1 MLFYVSIVQCNAQ
14 HKDSVSLSCS
24 KAWIVNTIDF
34 DGEKYYSYYVQ
45 FIFTNHSQTKKTFIT
60 SDSWRKNFINN
71 QAWYENLIIHIN
83 SDRNKA
89 KNEKLYEAIAKS
101 DNYII
106 NEIGQNKSNIMSVI
120 NPHSKFVRTFNI
132 LIPSKYIEL
141 GKKKIKFDFIWVTG
155 ADYKTKKFDNLIKYE
170 TRRINT
176 LYKPKEKEINQKG
189 FISRL
194 INMHYKFELILQEKI
209 QLRKDILTCEMDL
222 P

>member
-1 MLFYVSIVQCNAQ
+1 MLFYISVAQCNAQ
-14 HKDSVSLSCS
+14 FVDSVGLNCS
-24 KAWIVNTIDF
+24 KAWIMNTIDF

-71 QAWYENLIIHIN
+71 QAWYENLIIDVY
-83 SDRNKA
+83 SDKNQA
-89 KNEKLYEAIAKS
+89 KNENLFEAIAKS

-120 NPHSKFVRTFNI
+120 NPHSKFVKTFNV
-132 LIPSKYIEL
+132 LIPSKYILL

-155 ADYKTKKFDNLIKYE
+155 EDYKAKKFDSLIKLE
-170 TRRINT
+170 IQRVNT
-176 LYKPKEKEINQKG
+176 SYKPKENEINQKG
-189 FISRL
+189 FIFRL
-194 INMHYKFELILQEKI
+194 INMHYKFELILKEKI